1 MSTSPDTSPRTVP
14 CTPPPTGCGAPT
26 GEPCTSH
33 GGTRVRHNFHQART
47 AAAEAARIAAVPAAK
62 LIFDAAKE
70 RRGMHGRHAAELLDE
85 NGYTSEAAQ
94 IRDMVTAMKG
104 HLSANQAALWLI
116 ERAEGGEAR

>member
-1 MSTSPDTSPRTVP
+1 MSTTPDTSPRTVP
-14 CTPPPTGCGAPT
+14 CPSPPAGCGAAA
-26 GEPCTSH
+26 GQPCTSH
-33 GGTRVRHNFHQART
+33 GGTRVRHTFHQART
-47 AAAEAARIAAVPAAK
+47 AVAEAARIAAVPAAK

-85 NGYTSEAAQ
+85 HGYTTEAAQ